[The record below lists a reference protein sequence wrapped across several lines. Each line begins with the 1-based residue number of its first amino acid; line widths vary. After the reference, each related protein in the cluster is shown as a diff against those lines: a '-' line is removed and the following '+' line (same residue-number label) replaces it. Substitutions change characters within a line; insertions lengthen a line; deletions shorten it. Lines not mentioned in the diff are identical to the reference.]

1 MSKEFRIEQRH
12 GDAWHPTA
20 IVYTCEEDA
29 ASAVTRYRHD
39 YPGREYRIMSREVGD
54 WATISVAA

>member
-1 MSKEFRIEQRH
+1 MKKEFRIEQRR
-12 GDAWHPTA
+12 GDAWHPTG

-29 ASAVTRYRHD
+29 AAAVARYRHD

-54 WATISVAA
+54 WSVSDAA